1 MANRAGRR
9 ERAISEQ
16 RAAERGGSAR
26 GGSVRGPL
34 LASLVVAAASAGAAY
49 AYGPQPAPKKS
60 TTTVR
65 TAAAAETC
73 TASGTSPKR
82 QLRGVW
88 IATVHNSDWPSRTG
102 LTPARQR
109 AEYVEILDNAVKRR
123 LNAVFVQVRPAS
135 DAIYASTL
143 EPWSQ
148 FLTGTPGKDPG
159 WDPLPFLISEAHKR
173 GLEFQAWF
181 NPYRAAYTTDVS
193 ALPAGHPARVHPEW
207 TVKHEG
213 RLYYNPGL
221 PEVRAWVAKVVT
233 DVVRRYD
240 VDGVHFD
247 DYFYPYPG
255 NGTRFADAAAFAKYG
270 KGAKLADWRRDNV
283 NKLVAQVSGA
293 VHGTKPYVKFGISPF
308 GIWRN
313 KSNDPKGSDTNG
325 MSAYDAIYADA
336 KAWIRAGSVDYLIPQ
351 LYWPRGFSAAD
362 YDALVPWWA
371 EAVRGSDVD
380 LYIGQALYRVGTKDT
395 PAWTKP
401 AEMPSHLTVNRRYP
415 EVKGDVYFSASGLA
429 ANPLGVLDRI
439 AKNHYTRPA
448 LLPVIKGLPAAVPAV
463 PAGLK
468 NTAGNLTWTAAPQAR
483 AYGVYRVTGE
493 NGDCA
498 TVDARHLVAVVPAD
512 DRPAYTAKESGEYYV
527 TALDRLNNESAP
539 ARVTVALP

>member
-1 MANRAGRR
+1 MANREGRRGRAINEDRTAGRVL
-9 ERAISEQ
+9 
-16 RAAERGGSAR
+16 
-26 GGSVRGPL
+26 SVRGPL
-34 LASLVVAAASAGAAY
+34 LASLVVAAASASAAY
-49 AYGPQPAPKKS
+49 AFGPQPAPK
-60 TTTVR
+60 TPTTVR

-73 TASGTSPKR
+73 TASGSFPKR

-109 AEYVEILDNAVKRR
+109 AEYTAILDNAVKRR

-135 DAIYASTL
+135 DAIYRSSL

-148 FLTGTPGKDPG
+148 YLTGTPGKDPG

-181 NPYRAAYTTDVS
+181 NPYRAAFTTDVS
-193 ALPAGHPARVHPEW
+193 ALPEGHPARVHPEW

-221 PEVRAWVAKVVT
+221 PEVRDWVTKVVT

-255 NGTRFADAAAFAKYG
+255 NGTRFADAAAHAAYG
-270 KGAKLADWRRDNV
+270 KGVKLADWRRDNV
-283 NKLVAQVSGA
+283 NKLVAQVSKA
-293 VHGTKPYVKFGISPF
+293 VHQTKPYVKFGISPF

-313 KSNDPKGSDTNG
+313 KSDDPKGSDTKG

-336 KAWIRAGSVDYLIPQ
+336 KAWIRAGSVDYLVPQ
-351 LYWPRGFSAAD
+351 LYWPRGFSVAD
-362 YDALVPWWA
+362 YEALVPWWA

-401 AEMPSHLTVNRRYP
+401 AEMPSHLTVNRQYP
-415 EVKGDVYFSASGLA
+415 EVKGDVYFSAASLA
-429 ANPLGVLDRI
+429 TNPLGVLDRI
-439 AKNHYTRPA
+439 VKNHYTRPA
-448 LLPVIKGLPAAVPAV
+448 LLPVIKGLPATAPAA
-463 PAGLK
+463 PASLK
-468 NTAGNLTWTAAPQAR
+468 SAAGTLTWSPSSRAR
-483 AYGVYRVTGE
+483 AYAVYRASGK
-493 NGDCA
+493 NADCT
-498 TVDARHLVAVVPAD
+498 TVDAHHLVAVVSAD
-512 DRPAYTAKESGEYYV
+512 DRLSYTAEESGDYYV

-539 ARVTVALP
+539 AQVKVTLP

>member
-1 MANRAGRR
+1 MRASSE
-9 ERAISEQ
+9 ERAP
-16 RAAERGGSAR
+16 ERPRSI
-26 GGSVRGPL
+26 RGPL
-34 LASLVVAAASAGAAY
+34 LASLVVATASAGAAY
-49 AYGPQPAPKKS
+49 AFGPEPAPKK

-65 TAAAAETC
+65 AAAAAETC
-73 TASGTSPKR
+73 TASGTRPKR

-88 IATVHNSDWPSRTG
+88 IATVHNSDWPSKPG

-109 AEYVEILDNAVKRR
+109 AEYVTILDNAVKRR
-123 LNAVFVQVRPAS
+123 LNAVFVQVRPES
-135 DAIYASTL
+135 DALYRSSL
-143 EPWSQ
+143 EPWSKY
-148 FLTGTPGKDPG
+148 LTGSAGRDPG

-173 GLEFQAWF
+173 GLEFHAWF
-181 NPYRAAYTTDVS
+181 NPYRAAYETDVS
-193 ALPAGHPARVHPEW
+193 ALPARHPARVHPDW

-221 PEVRAWVAKVVT
+221 PQVRDWVTKVVT

-255 NGTRFADAAAFAKYG
+255 NGTRFADAATHAKYG
-270 KGAKLADWRRDNV
+270 KGVKLADWRRDNV
-283 NKLVAQVSGA
+283 NELVAQVSRA
-293 VHGTKPYVKFGISPF
+293 VHGTKAYVKFGISPF

-313 KSNDPKGSDTNG
+313 KSDDPKGSATNG

-336 KAWIRAGSVDYLIPQ
+336 KAWIKAGSVDYLIPQ
-351 LYWPRGFSAAD
+351 LYWPRGFAAAD

-371 EAVRGSDVD
+371 EAVRGTDVD

-415 EVKGDVYFSASGLA
+415 EVKGDVYFSAAGLA

-439 AKNHYTRPA
+439 VKNHYAQPA
-448 LLPVIKGLPAAVPAV
+448 LLPLIKGLPSGPPAAPAN
-463 PAGLK
+463 LK
-468 NTAGNLTWTAAPQAR
+468 ASSGTLTWAAAPGAR
-483 AYGVYRVTGE
+483 AYAVYRIGA
-493 NGDCA
+493 GKGGKKDAGGGSAGCA

-512 DRPAYTAKESGEYYV
+512 GSPAYAAGESGDYYV
-527 TALDRLNNESAP
+527 TALDRLNNESP
-539 ARVTVALP
+539 AAHLAVTLP